1 MPKLQ
6 NRFSPFLSR
15 CFSMLCLACSV
26 DQVDEV
32 LADLCSLLGFTLNSC
47 HGVKL
52 EPTLLD
58 VKETFCE
65 ENYSTNEEAFNYGGE
80 DFIAE
85 QSSEDNSDDDYVPK
99 SKRIRNSSIKN
110 EEDEDVND
118 NKFAIRSSGENSTD
132 DDSDDEYVPEK
143 GRDNKWGEK
152 RKKDRDRM
160 RLWRKEGKRPEKPKR
175 DKKLEKEGKLSNTPV
190 VWIKEPSPERLLNG
204 KKTKYYFMP
213 EGNFEEGSP
222 YKCLICD
229 YKSIST
235 RDIRLHFHRLHL
247 KEKLYKCI
255 ECDMRGVSWSAVLNH
270 WNRIHN
276 PNREELL
283 KFVCETCGKKYQEK
297 SELKIHLLVHG
308 NSKYPCKYCGKG
320 FKTPYLLK
328 SHESCHE
335 KEPVPCNIC
344 GKMLSG
350 PLQVKEHERV
360 VHFNEATVDCELC
373 GKTLKTKR
381 NLHLHMRSVHGTV
394 EKNHHCDRCQARF
407 RVASM
412 LRKHIETVHEKT
424 RLFPCPYCKSV
435 LSSKDKFKLHS
446 KRLHE
451 GRDLPPELKEQ
462 MMKPRI
468 ENFRVKVNASE

>member
-1 MPKLQ
+1 
-6 NRFSPFLSR
+6 
-15 CFSMLCLACSV
+15 MLCLVGS
-26 DQVDEV
+26 VDEV
-32 LADLCSLLGFTLNSC
+32 EEALAELCSLLGFKLNSLLD
-47 HGVKL
+47 GVKV
-52 EPTLLD
+52 EPTLAD
-58 VKETFCE
+58 VKETFE
-65 ENYSTNEEAFNYGGE
+65 EESYSKNEEEASDFGGE

-85 QSSEDNSDDDYVPK
+85 QNSEDNSDDDYVPRV
-99 SKRIRNSSIKN
+99 KRMRNDCVKQ

-118 NKFAIRSSGENSTD
+118 NKFPIGSSGEHSTD
-132 DDSDDEYVPEK
+132 DDSGDEYIPEK
-143 GRDNKWGEK
+143 DNKWDEK

-160 RLWRKEGKRPEKPKR
+160 RLWRKEGKRPKKPKTE
-175 DKKLEKEGKLSNTPV
+175 KKLEKEVKPSNTPV
-190 VWIKEPSPERLLNG
+190 VWVKEPSPERLVNG
-204 KKTKYYFMP
+204 KPTKYYFMP
-213 EGNFEEGSP
+213 DGNFEEGSP

-255 ECDMRGVSWSAVLNH
+255 ECDMRGVSWTAVLNH

-308 NSKYPCKYCGKG
+308 TSKYPCKYCGKG

-360 VHFNEATVDCELC
+360 VHFNEATVDCDLC

-394 EKNHHCDRCQARF
+394 EKNHQCDRCQARF
-407 RVASM
+407 RVAS
-412 LRKHIETVHEKT
+412 LLKYHIETVHEKT
-424 RLFPCPYCKSV
+424 RLFPCPFCTTV
-435 LSSKDKFKLHS
+435 LSNKNRFKLHS

-462 MMKPRI
+462 MMKPRVQ
-468 ENFRVKVNASE
+468 NFRVKVNASQ